1 MFVSEREQI
10 RAFGFNHS
18 ILADRLWGVCFCALQ
33 TGMALGPL
41 FSFSFL
47 DERKGGKRK
56 SRRQGRRPNLPG
68 TGCVY
73 VMYQANFPSP
83 GRGRQGR
90 QPNLPGTGCVHVMY
104 QANFPSPGRGR
115 QGRRPNLPGT
125 GCVYVMYR
133 AHFPS
138 PGRSRQGRR
147 PNWAGT
153 GRGRVC
159 APPLNGLM
167 RSVIQ
172 VCGAAVGARG
182 VGEGCYGACLGLK

>member
-1 MFVSEREQI
+1 MSVPCR
-10 RAFGFNHS
+10 GH
-18 ILADRLWGVCFCALQ
+18 LWGVCFCALQ
-33 TGMALGPL
+33 TGLRASTL

-56 SRRQGRRPNLPG
+56 SRRQGR
-68 TGCVY
+68 
-73 VMYQANFPSP
+73 Q
-83 GRGRQGR
+83 
-90 QPNLPGTGCVHVMY
+90 
-104 QANFPSPGRGR
+104 
-115 QGRRPNLPGT
+115 PNLPGT

-147 PNWAGT
+147 PNLPGTGCVYVMYRAHFPSPGRGRQGRRPNLPGT
-153 GRGRVC
+153 GRGCVC

-172 VCGAAVGARG
+172 VCGAAEGARG
-182 VGEGCYGACLGLK
+182 VGEGRYGVCVGLK